1 MLTLM
6 GLFQPPWSGQI
17 AQSEEYIDEEDS
29 VGASDSKS
37 LQGFGFLTAVENDEL
52 GWIGGLLI
60 LNASSRPLEFH
71 CTAPV
76 KPSRAQ
82 RILYGP
88 TLASYVCGD
97 LIGAALTKK
106 ASAHPELYFTD
117 SLSMLAVR
125 PLIDAPVVCLEGP
138 DSASQP
144 QVERSH
150 IRIDNEHADKTG
162 PHTQATIP
170 FQFQNRQMLVDGR
183 FATDQQ
189 SAAAILERGHA
200 LDLDEPFQRI
210 CEALEETQLR
220 KR

>member
-1 MLTLM
+1 MLTLI
-6 GLFQPPWSGQI
+6 GVFQQRWSGQFT
-17 AQSEEYIDEEDS
+17 QSLEYEPEEDL

-37 LQGFGFLTAVENDEL
+37 LQGFGFLTVVENEEL

-82 RILYGP
+82 QILYGP

-106 ASAHPELYFTD
+106 ANAHPELYFTD

-125 PLIDAPVVCLEGP
+125 PLIDTPVVCLEGGNNTMGTR
-138 DSASQP
+138 DASA
-144 QVERSH
+144 R
-150 IRIDNEHADKTG
+150 IRIDDGHAKAHG
-162 PHTQATIP
+162 PHAPATVP
-170 FQFQNRQMLVDGR
+170 FQFQSRQMLVDSR

-189 SAAAILERGHA
+189 SATAILEHGHA